1 MSAIQSAVA
10 AVGGQTALAKII
22 LVSPQAVN
30 QWVTKG
36 CVSHKKVLAVERASG
51 VSRNLLRPDLYP
63 GEASALQEIQE
74 VQEVLN
80 ALGEQAA
87 LASLVVQ
94 KPQAA
99 LAGG

>member
-30 QWVTKG
+30 QWVARG
-36 CVSHKKVLAVERASG
+36 SVSHTKVLAVEKASG

-63 GEASALQEIQE
+63 GAAE
-74 VQEVLN
+74 V
-80 ALGEQAA
+80 
-87 LASLVVQ
+87 
-94 KPQAA
+94 PQ
-99 LAGG
+99 